1 MTFLVKM
8 EFCYK
13 SVLLWEA
20 SYTFAAPVFSTK
32 DAWDCYSG
40 VQTKKKVIIKLNI
53 TFVHPVV

>member
-40 VQTKKKVIIKLNI
+40 VQTKKKSHYKA
-53 TFVHPVV
+53 